1 MGSTAGRPAGVA
13 GKRRSLVDRLRALAI
28 RLVPLIVLAAEL
40 IDARR
45 WT

>member
-1 MGSTAGRPAGVA
+1 
-13 GKRRSLVDRLRALAI
+13 VDRLRALAI
-28 RLVPLIVLAAEL
+28 RLVPLIALAAEL